1 MHTFDL
7 LDCLQVTW
15 AHLLAVMLTSSAQRF
30 AKWSGT
36 VCTHV
41 MMCVSTLRNLRLSW
55 QSDNSEAVALVW
67 QTAVAADKPE
77 TSWVT
82 DW

>member
-41 MMCVSTLRNLRLSW
+41 MMCVHTQKPTLVL
-55 QSDNSEAVALVW
+55 AI
-67 QTAVAADKPE
+67 
-77 TSWVT
+77 
-82 DW
+82 